1 MWRRFMDLKSRAMR
15 QIIFLDIDGVLA
27 TPETLDR
34 AGMWTFTPRC
44 VEQLQR
50 ILNEVPDVELV
61 ISSSWRKETIAA
73 TKEHLLAEGLP
84 ASIVERITGI
94 TVRGYNYIQKGVA
107 MSIPRGVEIR
117 QWIDHNIH
125 SGGNGLYVP
134 GANGTFQRRNLG
146 LEYQYVILDDD
157 TDMLLEQGP
166 RFVRCDSSKGLTREL
181 SDKAIGVLRGVV
193 LAAT

>member
-1 MWRRFMDLKSRAMR
+1 MR
-15 QIIFLDIDGVLA
+15 QIIFMDIDGVLA
-27 TPETLDR
+27 TPETLDK
-34 AGMWTFTPRC
+34 ADMWTFTPRC
-44 VEQLQR
+44 VEQLRR
-50 ILNEVPDVELV
+50 ILIAHPSAEIVV
-61 ISSSWRKETIAA
+61 SSSWRKETVEA
-73 TKEHLLAEGLP
+73 TKQHLQDEGLGID
-84 ASIVERITGI
+84 IVDRITGI
-94 TVRGYNYIQKGVA
+94 TIRGYNYIQKGVA

-134 GANGTFQRRNLG
+134 GANGTFTRRNLG
-146 LEYQYVILDDD
+146 LDYQYVILDDD

-166 RFVRCDSSKGLTREL
+166 RFIRCHSSKGLTREL

>member
-1 MWRRFMDLKSRAMR
+1 MR

-27 TPETLDR
+27 TPENLDK
-34 AGMWTFTPRC
+34 ADMWTFTPRC
-44 VEQLQR
+44 VEQLRR
-50 ILNEVPDVELV
+50 ILIAHPSAEIVV
-61 ISSSWRKETIAA
+61 SSSWRKETVEA
-73 TKEHLLAEGLP
+73 TKQYLQDEGLG
-84 ASIVERITGI
+84 IDVIDRITGI
-94 TVRGYNYIQKGVA
+94 TIRGYNYIQKGVA

-125 SGGNGLYVP
+125 SGGNGLYIP

-166 RFVRCDSSKGLTREL
+166 RFVRCHSSKGLTREL